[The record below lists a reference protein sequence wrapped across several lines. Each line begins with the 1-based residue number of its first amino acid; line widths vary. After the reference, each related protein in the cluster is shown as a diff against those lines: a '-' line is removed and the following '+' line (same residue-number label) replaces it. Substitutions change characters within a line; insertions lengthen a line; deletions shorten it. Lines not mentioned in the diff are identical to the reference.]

1 MGPSAN
7 PMDNDSNIEEKSEA
21 EFETDNE
28 AQKQVHDTSM
38 CARENSMHVQHDS
51 PTRNTYGDAFD
62 NEDGQ
67 IDMVDRVVLPNLS
80 SNFVDWKIRVKELIL
95 LLLLTCLF
103 RQLLLITPSWPYNL
117 HPEQTQH
124 NSRNA
129 SDFEVDLQNYP
140 NDPLEGH
147 EDNIRP
153 LKPKRKVGRPRKWE
167 KTSNSN
173 YKINTTLGVESL
185 PQRQ

>member
-117 HPEQTQH
+117 HLSKLNTILEMLRILKWTSRITQMTLW
-124 NSRNA
+124 RGMRII
-129 SDFEVDLQNYP
+129 L
-140 NDPLEGH
+140 GH
-147 EDNIRP
+147 
-153 LKPKRKVGRPRKWE
+153 
-167 KTSNSN
+167 
-173 YKINTTLGVESL
+173 
-185 PQRQ
+185 